1 MTESDIDPIEYTIH
15 AKKFSIDVGIE
26 LRRRAKSLADQGLLL
41 RFIVTEEVTYI
52 SLCRDIKKPR
62 WIRSSYISRSWP
74 ILDVIDQLIRYLRHE
89 LDLYEK
95 DFSNGPP
102 AETDELQ
109 FLIKNDKW

>member
-15 AKKFSIDVGIE
+15 AKKFSIDVVIE

-95 DFSNGPP
+95 DFPNGPP